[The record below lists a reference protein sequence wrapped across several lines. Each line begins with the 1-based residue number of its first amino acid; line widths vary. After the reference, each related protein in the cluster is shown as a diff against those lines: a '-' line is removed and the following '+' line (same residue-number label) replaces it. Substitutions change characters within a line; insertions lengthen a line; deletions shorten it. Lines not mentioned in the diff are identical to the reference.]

1 MKTVIKNGWKYVIER
16 AMSTPYGQK
25 YNVTIYEEN
34 NGKWILLNKVN
45 GIFKEDIEIDY
56 GISL

>member
-16 AMSTPYGQK
+16 ATQTPYGQK

-34 NGKWILLNKVN
+34 NGKWILLNRVS
-45 GIFKEDIEIDY
+45 GIFKEDIQIDY